1 MSSLPSRRPKLSLLQ
16 FGLLLQ
22 LLLFLFLVAFSEE
35 GITRNHGI
43 GIRESALLQGVE
55 AEVEKPSLFDEGDSE
70 RHNQNP
76 SRTKQR
82 QRELDR
88 NRNRK
93 SLYYEF
99 LDGDGRTSTT
109 SLSDVWLC
117 LACALGWSIWLV
129 STKQPPQELIFE
141 QQESSKAMGH
151 VLQVSLGEDVL
162 GTGIPVYY
170 ALIDY
175 VVEGDTDEDHIQV
188 RKVFASK
195 KLLEEGFANVEV
207 LYLTNDPTTAILMGD
222 LLYQKEEREF
232 ETPHST
238 AYYVVIYFLSVVLII
253 ASVFGGARMAIR
265 LEHPI
270 YGWISLAVGLL
281 FLYPAAKLLY
291 RLVTHLYSLAGP
303 VTERPGVIV
312 HGKRLYWKN
321 QCHSTLNP
329 LEILG
334 GDRKSASDGLVELS
348 DLSVPRL
355 DANGTKG
362 RNGRD
367 ATTTLKRFPNAGCG
381 FGNFNVHLPVENR
394 RTNSSVSSM
403 SASASQN
410 SEKSPESKI
419 VRNDTS
425 ILEKYELHVS
435 ATEKNGRK

>member
-1 MSSLPSRRPKLSLLQ
+1 MSLLQ

-22 LLLFLFLVAFSEE
+22 LLLLLVLVAFSGEK
-35 GITRNHGI
+35 ITRNRGI
-43 GIRESALLQGVE
+43 DIQGSAITHVVE
-55 AEVEKPSLFDEGDSE
+55 AKGEAPSLFDEGDYSE
-70 RHNQNP
+70 NNLNP
-76 SRTKQR
+76 SRQRQGQGQRQR
-82 QRELDR
+82 QRELDH
-88 NRNRK
+88 NRK

-99 LDGDGRTSTT
+99 LDGNDQTSTT

-151 VLQVSLGEDVL
+151 VLQLSLGEDIL

-175 VVEGDTDEDHIQV
+175 VVAGDTDEDHIQV
-188 RKVFASK
+188 RKVFASR

-207 LYLTNDPTTAILMGD
+207 LYLTNDPTTAILTGD
-222 LLYQKEEREF
+222 LLNQKEEREF

-238 AYYVVIYFLSVVLII
+238 AYYVHHVVIYFLSVVLII
-253 ASVFGGARMAIR
+253 ISIFGGARMASR
-265 LEHPI
+265 LEHPL

-281 FLYPAAKLLY
+281 LLYPAAKLLY
-291 RLVTHLYSLAGP
+291 RLVTYLYSLAGP

-321 QCHSTLNP
+321 QCHTTLNP

-334 GDRKSASDGLVELS
+334 VDRKGASDGVVELS
-348 DLSVPRL
+348 DLSVPSL
-355 DANGTKG
+355 DANHHNTKG
-362 RNGRD
+362 RRSGRK
-367 ATTTLKRFPNAGCG
+367 ATTTPKRFQNAGCG

-410 SEKSPESKI
+410 SEKSPDVKI

-435 ATEKNGRK
+435 AAEKNGRK

>member
-1 MSSLPSRRPKLSLLQ
+1 
-16 FGLLLQ
+16 
-22 LLLFLFLVAFSEE
+22 LVAFSGEE
-35 GITRNHGI
+35 IATNRDIVIHDSAILHGV
-43 GIRESALLQGVE
+43 EVE
-55 AEVEKPSLFDEGDSE
+55 AESESPLLFDEGDSSE
-70 RHNQNP
+70 TNYYVNP
-76 SRTKQR
+76 SRPRQR
-82 QRELDR
+82 PIQRPIQRELDQK
-88 NRNRK
+88 RK

-151 VLQVSLGEDVL
+151 VLQVSLGEDIL

-175 VVEGDTDEDHIQV
+175 VVAGDTDEDHIQV

-207 LYLTNDPTTAILMGD
+207 LYLTNDPTTAMLMGD
-222 LLYQKEEREF
+222 LMNQKEEREF

-238 AYYVVIYFLSVVLII
+238 SYYAVIYFLSVVLII
-253 ASVFGGARMAIR
+253 ISIFGGARMASR
-265 LEHPI
+265 LEHPL
-270 YGWISLAVGLL
+270 YGWISLAIGLL
-281 FLYPAAKLLY
+281 LLYPAAKLLY
-291 RLVTHLYSLAGP
+291 RLVTYLYSLAGP

-334 GDRKSASDGLVELS
+334 VDRKGASDGLVEMS

-355 DANGTKG
+355 DDNHHHHHNTKG
-362 RNGRD
+362 RRSGRD
-367 ATTTLKRFPNAGCG
+367 TITTTPKRFPNAGCG
-381 FGNFNVHLPVENR
+381 FGNFNVHLPAENT

-410 SEKSPESKI
+410 SEKSPEIKI

-425 ILEKYELHVS
+425 ILEKYESHVS